1 MLLRSSGMFSNVAL
15 VLFTVFG
22 AFARQRKLRARARAP
37 AHQRRS
43 FSMSLASQPSPC
55 RAVAAAVCF
64 ARHTMTICMCVC
76 FTYIRVLQTHSIET
90 CKTSSG
96 RQRDQRTGGRVQQL
110 QFLRRPRRLAA
121 AFYSRVCVL
130 VCVCVCALKSAR
142 RYSDNRSACVA
153 FRGRTYALSTHH
165 HWPR

>member
-22 AFARQRKLRARARAP
+22 AFARQRKLRTRARAP

-121 AFYSRVCVL
+121 AFYCR
-130 VCVCVCALKSAR
+130 VCVCVCVPSSPRGAIVTIALRASRFAAER
-142 RYSDNRSACVA
+142 TR
-153 FRGRTYALSTHH
+153 FRPTTTGRDE
-165 HWPR
+165 